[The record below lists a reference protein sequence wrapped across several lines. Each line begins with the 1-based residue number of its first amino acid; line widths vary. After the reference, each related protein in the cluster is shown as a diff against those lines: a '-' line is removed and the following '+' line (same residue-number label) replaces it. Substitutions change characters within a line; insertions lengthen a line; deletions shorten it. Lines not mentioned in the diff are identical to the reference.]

1 MGTTGMRHAIFTGTL
16 LVLFCSLPA
25 TPSGHPA
32 VPLRGAT
39 PAPNAVREHRIAAA
53 ALYSRRSRR
62 LVQSYLRLKLLEM
75 RERDLDRARQVVERK
90 LGIKALLGETPPPV
104 AR

>member
-1 MGTTGMRHAIFTGTL
+1 MRDAIFTGTL
-16 LVLFCSLPA
+16 MVLFCSMPA
-25 TPSGHPA
+25 TPAGHSS

-39 PAPNAVREHRIAAA
+39 PPPKPVREHRIAAA

-90 LGIKALLGETPPPV
+90 LGIKSLLGETPSPV

>member
-1 MGTTGMRHAIFTGTL
+1 MRDAIFTGTL
-16 LVLFCSLPA
+16 MVLFCSMPA
-25 TPSGHPA
+25 TPAGHSS
-32 VPLRGAT
+32 VPLQRAT
-39 PAPNAVREHRIAAA
+39 PPPSPAREHRIAAA

-75 RERDLDRARQVVERK
+75 RERDLERARLVVERK
-90 LGIKALLGETPPPV
+90 LGLKALLGETPSPV